1 VLGHKG
7 ADQDDLFFC
16 QVKSGVGSS
25 MWYELAKAFCLLL
38 VLEGIMPFVAP
49 GRWRQV
55 AEQLARIDDRSM
67 RIIGA
72 VSMLVGAVL
81 LFLVKKFWG

>member
-1 VLGHKG
+1 
-7 ADQDDLFFC
+7 
-16 QVKSGVGSS
+16 

-55 AEQLARIDDRSM
+55 AEKLARIDDRTM
-67 RIIGA
+67 RLIGA
-72 VSMLVGAVL
+72 ISMLVGAGL
-81 LFLVKKFWG
+81 LFVVKHVFA